1 MGIDAVT
8 GSIAG
13 TKPFSDLLSSIQ
25 IKTFSG
31 DALVIRAPYDRE
43 ATFSEALE
51 MCKAG
56 PHVRFMEAPGLGH
69 RRIITDQSVFDA
81 IRAFASEKSQS
92 AAA

>member
-1 MGIDAVT
+1 MGIDTVT

-31 DALVIRAPYDRE
+31 DALVIHAPYDRE
-43 ATFSEALE
+43 ATFSDARE
-51 MCKAG
+51 MRKAG
-56 PHVRFMEAPGLGH
+56 PNVSFVEAPGLGH
-69 RRIITDQSVFDA
+69 RRIITDQGVFDA
-81 IRAFASEKSQS
+81 IRAFALEKSQS